1 MAGIMRAVRGALEPV
16 ALRRSLF
23 ASATGATVFGLRAT
37 RAASQR
43 FGLPPF
49 LTTQRITLVAR
60 GERLRHDAR

>member
-1 MAGIMRAVRGALEPV
+1 MAATDQTHPPNNAFAPREPSTQSPRDIGGA
-16 ALRRSLF
+16 
-23 ASATGATVFGLRAT
+23 ATIFGFLAT

-60 GERLRHDAR
+60 